1 MATAQREVWTGTQ
14 LQRLL
19 AERAGPD
26 MSSASMSALFTKEPS
41 RVKMSSLIALYSVLE
56 CTPNDLFEVNTTPS
70 QETRQAGQGADRCA
84 RL

>member
-1 MATAQREVWTGTQ
+1 
-14 LQRLL
+14 
-19 AERAGPD
+19 

-41 RVKMSSLIALYSVLE
+41 RVKMSSLIALYGTLE

-70 QETRQAGQGADRCA
+70 QGTRQAGLGADRCA